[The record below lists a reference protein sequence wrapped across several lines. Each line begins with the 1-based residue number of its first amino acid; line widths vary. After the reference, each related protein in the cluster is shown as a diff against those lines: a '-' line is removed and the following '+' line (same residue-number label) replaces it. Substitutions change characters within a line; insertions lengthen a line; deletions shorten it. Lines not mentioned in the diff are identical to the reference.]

1 MNAEM
6 PPDGYTKS
14 YCCEELKLVMELEG
28 ENCSA
33 MDDGTDGIPEVIN
46 DFLNLRVC
54 PFCGASLVD

>member
-1 MNAEM
+1 
-6 PPDGYTKS
+6 
-14 YCCEELKLVMELEG
+14 MELEG